1 MQGMKTAGPRL
12 PQRVSSRMARQ
23 RQKGVALVLVLSIVA
38 IVCALASEMLFRQSL
53 MIRLASASVSSGRA
67 WSYMLGGEAWV
78 THLLTE
84 DWRQSEASETYI
96 DHLGEAWAKPIKDF
110 PIENGKMIIVVEDL
124 QGRLDLNR
132 ALTGDDGELTRVRNL
147 LALFNIDQVYVER
160 LLSRHKA
167 KASAD
172 KSNEGQVAAPT
183 SSAGDTRAAILLN
196 DTSEFLEVGMSRSD
210 YKKIEPYV
218 VALPEGATGLNV
230 NTASDTVLACL
241 SSHSD
246 TKTGSSQT
254 EGHNANGYSRLSEF
268 LGSASK
274 DAPIYPG
281 GLAVNSEYFRAT
293 FYMRW
298 EGYSRTIL
306 STFHRNAK
314 GEVRVIGREL
324 SQPQEMAVQTVSSRA
339 L

>member
-1 MQGMKTAGPRL
+1 
-12 PQRVSSRMARQ
+12 MARQ
-23 RQKGVALVLVLSIVA
+23 RQKGVALILVLSIVA
-38 IVCALASEMLFRQSL
+38 IVCALASEMLFRQVL
-53 MIRLASASVSSGRA
+53 MIRLASASVSSGQA

-96 DHLGEAWAKPIKDF
+96 DHLGETWAKPIKDF
-110 PIENGKMIIVVEDL
+110 TIENGKMIIAVEDL

-132 ALTGDDGELTRVRNL
+132 ALTGDDGELTRVKNL
-147 LALFNIDQVYVER
+147 LALFNVDQVYVER
-160 LLSRHKA
+160 LLARQRA

-183 SSAGDTRAAILLN
+183 SNAEDDSTATLLN
-196 DTSEFLEVGMSRSD
+196 DTSEFLMVGMSRSD

-218 VALPEGATGLNV
+218 VALPAGATGLNV

-241 SSHSD
+241 SSNSD
-246 TKTGSSQT
+246 AKTGSALTGS
-254 EGHNANGYSRLSEF
+254 HNDNGYSRLSEF
-268 LGSASK
+268 LGGASG
-274 DAPIYPG
+274 DAAIYPG
-281 GLAVNSEYFRAT
+281 GLTVNSEYFRAT
-293 FYMRW
+293 FYMQW
-298 EGYSRTIL
+298 AGYSRTIF

-324 SQPQEMAVQTVSSRA
+324 SQPQAAAVQTGSERA